1 MNHPQNSRVR
11 QILSNHGYNPLDI
24 KDILQIGGG
33 FNNEIFELS
42 VNNRRLVIKIY
53 PQKNDAQSRKIK
65 EATFIDSCSKNK
77 IKAVPIIAD
86 VLEGSNAI
94 LFEKIEGKT
103 IVPSELKPVHIDQM
117 KTFLTDLGALET
129 ANYNDDGSQIFATD
143 FSFTREEFIN
153 NFNVRVKNLKFLTE
167 KYDPN
172 SIIRTRLPDIEKLS
186 KQLIRD
192 LNESKSIV
200 FRNENN
206 PKNFERFISPSDFGL
221 HNSLIDKTGT
231 INFIDFEYAGIDD
244 PANLILD
251 TFINTDAGLPSTLLD
266 EFIVLFHNY
275 DGLREKIE
283 LLSPL
288 FGLKWVCIVL
298 KRCFFIGNLQIRD
311 SFYGEH
317 GGEIVKENVEK
328 LDLLFEKCRKAK
340 IFDIK

>member
-117 KTFLTDLGALET
+117 KTFLTDLGALKT

-143 FSFTREEFIN
+143 FSFTR
-153 NFNVRVKNLKFLTE
+153 
-167 KYDPN
+167 
-172 SIIRTRLPDIEKLS
+172 
-186 KQLIRD
+186 
-192 LNESKSIV
+192 
-200 FRNENN
+200 
-206 PKNFERFISPSDFGL
+206 
-221 HNSLIDKTGT
+221 
-231 INFIDFEYAGIDD
+231 
-244 PANLILD
+244 
-251 TFINTDAGLPSTLLD
+251 
-266 EFIVLFHNY
+266 
-275 DGLREKIE
+275 
-283 LLSPL
+283 
-288 FGLKWVCIVL
+288 
-298 KRCFFIGNLQIRD
+298 
-311 SFYGEH
+311 
-317 GGEIVKENVEK
+317 
-328 LDLLFEKCRKAK
+328 
-340 IFDIK
+340 